1 MTEEK
6 DKLQG
11 LRKFTLGVLGLA
23 VILFLYFVI
32 ADRSTPFAG
41 DARVQAFILRIAP
54 EVSGRVEAV
63 GVTDNQIVDA
73 GTELFRIET
82 TPYKLG
88 VEQAEAVLEQAGQAV
103 GASTASVAVSQAR
116 LDEVRAAEANV
127 RAQSSRT
134 LDLVKRGVY
143 PKAREDDAVAAIDEA
158 RAATQSAEADLRRA
172 QEQLGPG
179 GAENPQIKE
188 ALAALERARF
198 DLSRT
203 TVVAPAR
210 GVVTNLQLAGG
221 QTVSSGQPALTFIS
235 AQDAWLLAPLPENSI
250 GVIAAGQEAEVVLDV
265 LPGQVFPAVVRTIG
279 WGVAEGQTNTSTG
292 LPVTPRETGWL
303 ADAQRFPVQLSF
315 DHENPPKGARYGSRA
330 AVIIYTGGNPV
341 MNAIAWI
348 RIRLIAF
355 LTYVS

>member
-1 MTEEK
+1 MTDEK

-11 LRKFTLGVLGLA
+11 LRKFTLAVLGLA
-23 VILFLYFVI
+23 VILFFYFVI

-73 GTELFRIET
+73 GAELFRIES
-82 TPYKLG
+82 TPYELS
-88 VEQAEAVLEQAGQAV
+88 VAQAEAILEQAGQAV

-127 RAQSSRT
+127 RAQSART

-158 RAATQSAEADLRRA
+158 RAATQSAEADLRRT

-203 TVVAPAR
+203 SVRAPAR

-221 QTVSSGQPALTFIS
+221 QTVAPGQPALTFIS

-279 WGVAEGQTNTSTG
+279 WGVAEGQTNASTG
-292 LPVTPRETGWL
+292 LPVTPKEAGWL
-303 ADAQRFPVQLSF
+303 SDVQRFPVQLSF
-315 DHENPPKGARYGSRA
+315 DQENPPRGARYGSRA

-341 MNAIAWI
+341 MNAIAWV

>member
-1 MTEEK
+1 MTDEK
-6 DKLQG
+6 DKLLG
-11 LRKFTLGVLGLA
+11 LRKFTLAVLGLA
-23 VILFLYFVI
+23 VVLFCYFVI

-73 GTELFRIET
+73 GAELFRIES
-82 TPYKLG
+82 TPYALS
-88 VEQAEAVLEQAGQAV
+88 VAQAEAKLEQAGQAV

-203 TVVAPAR
+203 SVLAPAR
-210 GVVTNLQLAGG
+210 GVVANLQLAGG
-221 QTVSSGQPALTFIS
+221 QTVAPGQPALTFIS

-279 WGVAEGQTNTSTG
+279 WGVAEGQTNASIG

-303 ADAQRFPVQLSF
+303 ADVQRFPVQLSF
-315 DHENPPKGARYGSRA
+315 DQENPPRGARYGSRA
-330 AVIIYTGGNPV
+330 AVIIYTGGNPL
-341 MNAIAWI
+341 MNAIAWL
-348 RIRLIAF
+348 RIRLIAI